1 MNAAILVENATRHV
15 TATRAP
21 RGRHSRAEHRS
32 PRTILDD
39 VSFAVR
45 ENEIT
50 ALLGPNGA
58 GKSTTIELIAG
69 LERPSSGEVRVFGL
83 DPYHS
88 RREITRLVGVQ
99 PQSGALPPFL
109 TVDETLH
116 LFAAL
121 RHDSSNTDG
130 LRGRLGLDAA
140 RNTRVKH
147 LSGGQRR
154 RLLIGAALLGRP
166 RLLVLDEPG
175 AGLDPA
181 MRREVDDLIL
191 EIRAEGTTVLLTTHH
206 LDEAEFLCDQ
216 VVILAG
222 GRVVTA
228 GSPADLT
235 RDLARDAE
243 VSFTVG
249 SDVDEGRLRDVIGG
263 DWHARPIPGGERI
276 SVFTSDVDTLLRRL
290 TFARDLSAT
299 GISVHQPTLEDA
311 YLAVTS

>member
-1 MNAAILVENATRHV
+1 M
-15 TATRAP
+15 
-21 RGRHSRAEHRS
+21 
-32 PRTILDD
+32 
-39 VSFAVR
+39 SFEVR

-58 GKSTTIELIAG
+58 GKSTTIDLIAG
-69 LERPSSGEVRVFGL
+69 LERPSSGEVRVFGF

-88 RREITRLVGVQ
+88 RREITQLVGVQ

-109 TVDETLH
+109 TVDETLR

-121 RHDSSNTDG
+121 RHASSNTAG
-130 LRGRLGLDAA
+130 LRGRLGLDSA

-147 LSGGQRR
+147 LSGGQQR
-154 RLLIGAALLGRP
+154 RLLIGAALLGNP

-206 LDEAEFLCDQ
+206 LDEAELLCDQ
-216 VVILAG
+216 VVILAD

-228 GSPADLT
+228 GTQEDLT
-235 RDLARDAE
+235 RELAQDAE
-243 VSFTVG
+243 VSFTLAPG
-249 SDVDEGRLRDVIGG
+249 ADPSRLHDVIGEHWQTRPLHDG
-263 DWHARPIPGGERI
+263 DRI
-276 SVFTSDVDTLLRRL
+276 TVTTPDVDALLRRL
-290 TFARDLSAT
+290 TFARDLRVT
-299 GISVHQPTLEDA
+299 GISVRQPTLEDA

>member
-1 MNAAILVENATRHV
+1 MSATILVSNATRSIP
-15 TATRAP
+15 AP
-21 RGRHSRAEHRS
+21 RARRRARAEAAT
-32 PRTILDD
+32 PRTILND
-39 VSFAVR
+39 VSFEVR

-58 GKSTTIELIAG
+58 GKSTMIDLIAG
-69 LERPSSGEVRVFGL
+69 LERPSSGEIRVFGL

-109 TVDETLH
+109 TVDETLR

-121 RHDSSNTDG
+121 RHAATNTDR
-130 LRGRLGLDAA
+130 LRDRLGLDTV

-147 LSGGQRR
+147 LSGGQQR
-154 RLLIGAALLGRP
+154 RLLIGAALLGDP

-206 LDEAEFLCDQ
+206 LDEAGFLCDQ

-222 GRVVTA
+222 GSVVTT
-228 GSPADLT
+228 GSPEELT

-249 SDVDEGRLRDVIGG
+249 SGVDPSRLRDVIGG
-263 DWHARPIPGGERI
+263 RWHTRPIPSGERI
-276 SVFTSDVDTLLRRL
+276 SVSTPDVDALLRRL
-290 TFARDLSAT
+290 TFARDLKVT

>member
-1 MNAAILVENATRHV
+1 MSATILVSNATRSV
-15 TATRAP
+15 PAP
-21 RGRHSRAEHRS
+21 RARRRARADAAT
-32 PRTILDD
+32 PRTILND
-39 VSFAVR
+39 VSFEVR

-58 GKSTTIELIAG
+58 GKSTMIDLIAG
-69 LERPSSGEVRVFGL
+69 LERPSSGEIRVFGL
-83 DPYHS
+83 DPHHS

-109 TVDETLH
+109 TVDETLR

-121 RHDSSNTDG
+121 RHAATNTDR
-130 LRGRLGLDAA
+130 LRGRLGLDTV

-147 LSGGQRR
+147 LSGGQQR
-154 RLLIGAALLGRP
+154 RLLIGAALLGDP

-222 GRVVTA
+222 GSVVTT
-228 GSPADLT
+228 GSPEELT

-249 SDVDEGRLRDVIGG
+249 SGVDPSRLRDVIGAR
-263 DWHARPIPGGERI
+263 WHTRPIPSGERI
-276 SVFTSDVDTLLRRL
+276 SVSTPDVDALLRRL
-290 TFARDLSAT
+290 TFARDLKVT